1 MKLFY
6 GIIILIPLMF
16 SFQIEKE
23 NIERMKKPSFDDEII
38 NIVPITI
45 DFNDT
50 LHNNTLL
57 VHTNVNGIPVK
68 YSRKLVTSVCIESE
82 CRLVNVELFWNITG
96 RYLGYKIPAGEFL
109 SKTKHKPF
117 KPEEYDRLHELL
129 SDQNSALANYSIK
142 QLVPPLDSTMKV
154 DAVSSATIAAVL
166 DYIVEGAVYTTYTL
180 WHITYGSTKREIEKL
195 TTEKLSN
202 DLILKILDSKN
213 LSDQIWVLN
222 QISNKIEI
230 TPELLEKLI
239 EIISGNDIYLAER
252 SLYAIKAEMVND
264 EIQKELISVYSNS
277 GFLQKRL
284 ILQKLKEVSAFNIHS
299 AEILSTELPNSNGSL
314 IETML
319 DLFKAQQIKNEIIS
333 NRVAELLKNDNR
345 FIANQAYQYLKDIHI
360 QDKNTLRSI
369 QKFEKKML
377 R

>member
-1 MKLFY
+1 MFY
-6 GIIILIPLMF
+6 F
-16 SFQIEKE
+16 HVE
-23 NIERMKKPSFDDEII
+23 NESIVRMNKPSFDDEII
-38 NIVPITI
+38 SIVPVNI

-57 VHTNVNGIPVK
+57 VHTNKNGIPVK
-68 YSRKLVTSVCIESE
+68 YSRQLVTSVCIESE

-96 RYLGYKIPAGEFL
+96 RYLGFKIPVGEFL

-129 SDQNSALANYSIK
+129 GDQNSALANYTIK

-180 WHITYGSTKREIEKL
+180 WHIAYGSTKREIEKL
-195 TTEKLSN
+195 TSKKLN
-202 DLILKILDSKN
+202 NELVMKILDSSN
-213 LSDQIWVLN
+213 LSDQIWVLDH
-222 QISNKIEI
+222 ISNEIEI
-230 TPELLEKLI
+230 SQELLQKLMDFI
-239 EIISGNDIYLAER
+239 LGNDIYLAER
-252 SLYAIKAEMVND
+252 SINAIKAEMVND
-264 EIQKELISVYSNS
+264 EIQKELISIYSTT

-299 AEILSTELPNSNGSL
+299 AEILSAELPNSNGIL
-314 IETML
+314 VKTML
-319 DLFKAQQIKNEIIS
+319 ELFKAQQIENETIS
-333 NRVAELLKNDNR
+333 NRVADLLKNENR
-345 FIANQAYQYLKDIHI
+345 FIANQAYEFLNDIHI

-369 QKFEKKML
+369 QKYEKKIL
-377 R
+377 NK